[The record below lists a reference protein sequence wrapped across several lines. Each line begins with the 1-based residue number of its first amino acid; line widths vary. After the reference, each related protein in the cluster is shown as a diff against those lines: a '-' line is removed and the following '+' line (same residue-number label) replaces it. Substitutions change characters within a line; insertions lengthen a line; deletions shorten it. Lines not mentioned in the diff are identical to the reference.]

1 MGWAPAHYLSML
13 NPNCHMIYVLSDL
26 VLLTYVIGLYSPQVR
41 REEEDAP
48 PPLWLGL
55 SVYG

>member
-1 MGWAPAHYLSML
+1 ML
-13 NPNCHMIYVLSDL
+13 DPNCHMIYVLSDL
-26 VLLTYVIGLYSPQVR
+26 VLLTGVIGLYSPQVR

-48 PPLWLGL
+48 PPPLWLGL